1 MAWHKLRSVIA
12 HGRKPIAFT
21 VRPQD
26 TQMYKDASH
35 AQCTQFIYRQN
46 SQRGRTKHRQLPVP
60 DFSREFRVF
69 KGGEQ
74 IRELGTKLLVPAGLR
89 TEPWR
94 ELGATHP
101 RNGGLGRSR
110 NSFVHLIAHFAFS
123 FSPVSEFH
131 AFCAS
136 RPKGRAGSGCGRSSR
151 PPPKSATA

>member
-35 AQCTQFIYRQN
+35 AQCTQFTYRQN

-60 DFSREFRVF
+60 DFSREFRIF
-69 KGGEQ
+69 KGREQ
-74 IRELGTKLLVPAGLR
+74 IRESGTKLPVPSGLR

-94 ELGATHP
+94 EFLRWRCSLKLT
-101 RNGGLGRSR
+101 L
-110 NSFVHLIAHFAFS
+110 LI
-123 FSPVSEFH
+123 EFRILINRISNRD
-131 AFCAS
+131 FLFF
-136 RPKGRAGSGCGRSSR
+136 
-151 PPPKSATA
+151 